1 MCVCVC
7 ACVCVC
13 VCAVLIFVPVKLAF
27 LKEPAVMKFQ
37 MAEPAS
43 VDQLEIL
50 HGEDHLFPLNVT
62 GNTTVSRPG
71 QRMRVEIQNSTD
83 FLTVT
88 LTLMNTTCIDKG
100 SYVVIA
106 RGKEREERKTMA
118 LKVSSEYLNCLFD
131 WLSAI

>member
-1 MCVCVC
+1 MCVC
-7 ACVCVC
+7 ACVCVS
-13 VCAVLIFVPVKLAF
+13 VCAVLLFVPVKLAF
-27 LKEPAVMKFQ
+27 LKEPAVMKFK

-50 HGEDHLFPLNVT
+50 RGEDHLFTLNVT
-62 GNTTVSRPG
+62 GNTTVSPPG
-71 QRMRVEIQNSTD
+71 QRMRVDIRISTD

-88 LTLMNTTCIDKG
+88 LTLMNATCIDEG

-106 RGKEREERKTMA
+106 RGKEREERKTVD

>member
-1 MCVCVC
+1 M
-7 ACVCVC
+7 
-13 VCAVLIFVPVKLAF
+13 PVKLAF

-50 HGEDHLFPLNVT
+50 RGKDDLFTLNVT

-71 QRMRVEIQNSTD
+71 QRMRIDILISTD

-88 LTLMNTTCIDKG
+88 LTLMNVTCIDKG

-106 RGKEREERKTMA
+106 RGKEREERKT
-118 LKVSSEYLNCLFD
+118 VVFESFQ
-131 WLSAI
+131 